1 MKKAIILAAMLAAGQ
16 RLISTTHRQT
26 NHGIRTGVG
35 FRF

>member
-1 MKKAIILAAMLAAGQ
+1 MASMLGKSSTAKTSNNGY
-16 RLISTTHRQT
+16 TTHRQT